1 MQGYAE
7 SFDDAKVKFRGAF
20 DCWLQWAWASAAR
33 RYEVPA
39 CIGGD
44 KEDGGGLAFRA
55 NPS

>member
-7 SFDDAKVKFRGAF
+7 SFDDATVKFRGAF